1 MRPGDDQKTD
11 SEYVREGTCSIFVFS
26 EPLGGTRHVSVRE
39 YRKATDWAEEIKYL
53 ADVM

>member
-26 EPLGGTRHVSVRE
+26 EPLGGTRYVSVRE